1 MARRLAVSGSTAAT
15 LLLLAACTPTEPPP
29 PLDVAQLPPI
39 RLAVQTVEVESR
51 AQYPANMN
59 FIGRRRS
66 EQLAADAQAF
76 LRARVEAAGGS
87 DFARATV
94 EEASL
99 IERARPTEG
108 GILSTEP
115 TWEMAGVLAVKV
127 AVVDG
132 LGIENGSA
140 SARVQI
146 ARSLSPRTS
155 VESKDNFA
163 RQLTN
168 DLIAAASRD
177 LRSSVEQNLSTH
189 AAAPSS

>member
-1 MARRLAVSGSTAAT
+1 MARRLAVSGSTAAAF
-15 LLLLAACTPTEPPP
+15 LLLAACTPTEPPP

-51 AQYPANMN
+51 AQHPANMN

-66 EQLAADAQAF
+66 EQLAADAQQY
-76 LRARVEAAGGS
+76 LRSRVEATGGA

-108 GILSTEP
+108 GIFSTEP

-163 RQLTN
+163 HQLTN

-177 LRSSVEQNLSTH
+177 LRASVEQNLGTH
-189 AAAPSS
+189 AGPSS